1 MLRTGPLHAA
11 RAAMSNNAIKVRKA
25 EGKIRQLIQVGNSSF
40 FADEASP
47 IGDDQGPDPHDLL
60 DAALGACTAMTVML
74 VARRKQWPLDDV
86 RVEIRHEEND
96 SDYKLLRTVELV
108 GQLSEEQRQYLLGIA
123 NKCPIHKALHKKISV
138 ETGLAG

>member
-1 MLRTGPLHAA
+1 
-11 RAAMSNNAIKVRKA
+11 MSGNTIKVRKA
-25 EGKIRQLIQVGNSSF
+25 EGRIKQLVQVGSNSF
-40 FADEASP
+40 FADEAPP

-60 DAALGACTAMTVML
+60 DAALGVCTAMTVML

-108 GQLSEEQRQYLLGIA
+108 GPLSQEQRQYLLGIA
-123 NKCPIHKALHKKISV
+123 NKCPIHKALHKKFSI